1 MRLDRTRIVIIERR
15 QPELLDL
22 AFIVLRE
29 FLFPS
34 VGLFLALAL
43 PLAFLNHWLIEW
55 MAADLIESSTIWRFI
70 LWSAVLVYVEAPFA
84 GVLMTAYL
92 GKATFHEE
100 PPMRELVW
108 DVLTLWFRI
117 FWTQLF
123 LRGVLLFL
131 GLLWMIDRAERAP
144 SAIEGLLFV
153 LLIVLFF
160 WRSLRPY
167 VSEIVLLERSPL
179 WTREQNKITVGKRS
193 SRLHRPNS
201 GDLFGRGLCMVPVTL
216 ILTLAIFGS
225 LWFFVATFTNDW
237 NWGKVIVY
245 VMIPASF
252 WIMAI
257 YVTAFRFLSY
267 LDLRIRRE
275 GWEVE
280 LKMRAEANRLL
291 ERTVIGRS

>member
-1 MRLDRTRIVIIERR
+1 
-15 QPELLDL
+15 
-22 AFIVLRE
+22 
-29 FLFPS
+29 
-34 VGLFLALAL
+34 
-43 PLAFLNHWLIEW
+43 
-55 MAADLIESSTIWRFI
+55 
-70 LWSAVLVYVEAPFA
+70 
-84 GVLMTAYL
+84 
-92 GKATFHEE
+92 
-100 PPMRELVW
+100 
-108 DVLTLWFRI
+108 
-117 FWTQLF
+117 
-123 LRGVLLFL
+123 
-131 GLLWMIDRAERAP
+131 
-144 SAIEGLLFV
+144 
-153 LLIVLFF
+153 
-160 WRSLRPY
+160 
-167 VSEIVLLERSPL
+167 
-179 WTREQNKITVGKRS
+179 
-193 SRLHRPNS
+193 
-201 GDLFGRGLCMVPVTL
+201 MVPVTL